1 VKLLVLAP
9 VPPPFHGQSYMVAL
23 MLDRLGGDRRGQPAA
38 DTGTGAIEVYH
49 VNSPLSPHLGAL
61 GGFSLRKILLAV
73 RYLVEVLWC
82 RFRYGA
88 RTLYYVPAT
97 GMRTQI
103 YRDWFLFGLS
113 RVFFRRTILH
123 WHGLGL
129 REFLHTPGRRFERA
143 MTWLALGR
151 VDLSIVLAPEYAEEV
166 RWLAPCRV
174 AAVPNGIPDPCPNYT
189 DTLAPERATRARR
202 LDAALATGG
211 SATRST
217 ALPVVFR
224 VLYLGHCS
232 EDKGLFDVVEAVALV
247 KTALRHS
254 EAPVE
259 IRLSVAGDFMS
270 AAEHA
275 RFERRIGEEDLRE
288 PSEGQSCVR
297 FGGFVSGAAK
307 DRLLRDSDCLCFPSY
322 YRTEAH
328 PVALVEGLAYG
339 LEIVVSRWRALPTLV
354 PREAEVVDIR
364 SPAQIAHALHRV
376 MGRGNAPA
384 MRDHFL
390 SHYEVARTAAHL
402 EEALLGASP

>member
-1 VKLLVLAP
+1 MKLLVLAP

-23 MLDRLGGDRRGQPAA
+23 MLDCLGGDRRGRSASG
-38 DTGTGAIEVYH
+38 TGTGAIEPYH

-61 GGFSLRKILLAV
+61 GRFSLGKLLLAV
-73 RYLVEVLWC
+73 RYFVEVLWC

-113 RVFFRRTILH
+113 RLFFKRTILH
-123 WHGLGL
+123 WQGLGL
-129 REFLHTPGRRFERA
+129 REFLHTPGRRVERA

-151 VDLSIVLAPEYAEEV
+151 VDLSIVLAAEYAEDV
-166 RWLAPCRV
+166 RWLAPRRV
-174 AAVPNGIPDPCPNYT
+174 AVVPNWIPDPCPNYT

-202 LDAALATGG
+202 LNAALAAGA
-211 SATRST
+211 SAAHS
-217 ALPVVFR
+217 AVVPVVFR
-224 VLYLGHCS
+224 VLYLGHCT

-259 IRLSVAGDFMS
+259 IRLSVVGTFMS

-288 PSEGQSCVR
+288 PSDGRSCVR

-307 DRLLRDSDCLCFPSY
+307 DRLLRESDCLCFPSY

-339 LEIVVSRWRALPTLV
+339 LEIVVSRWRALPALV
-354 PREAEVVDIR
+354 PRDAEVVEIR
-364 SPAQIAHALHRV
+364 SPAQIARALHRV
-376 MGRGNAPA
+376 MGRGSAPA
-384 MRDHFL
+384 MRDRFL
-390 SHYEVARTAAHL
+390 SHYDAARTAAHL
-402 EEALLGASP
+402 EEALLGARP